1 MIEKIT
7 DQNALEVIGKFE
19 DSKQYRH
26 SYDTKWDELYSMYR
40 FKKKSNRAGRANFYI
55 PHAFSNVET
64 VFPRMT
70 AQRPRLN
77 VKPVAPSD
85 LEPSKIIAKL
95 VDYVWERLNID
106 DVIRRWVKSSLIY
119 GTGIVKVTWKKTSK
133 PKKKKFPI
141 LGKTLELIG
150 YTTKSDGVIEYD
162 GVIVTNLD
170 LRDVYI
176 DKNAVTVED
185 AEFIIHKYWEKPSVL
200 SANPNYKAEDVELCV
215 EGVTNDKI
223 KRGLVETQDNDR
235 KGWVEVLE
243 YWEDDRLVVV
253 AGGQVLRDDPNPYDC
268 KKKPF
273 VVMTDQTDD
282 QVIYGIGEVEPIEG
296 LQKEMNT
303 LRNQRMDF
311 NNLTLNPVWQVMP
324 NAVSDINDIK
334 FVPGHRI
341 PMTSNDP
348 GAIKPLQMPQAPFTS
363 YKEEESIR
371 IDLQTITGVSDYS
384 RGSEA
389 TKMNDTATGISLIQE
404 AANERFKAKIRNM
417 ELAIS
422 QMTELIVALYQ
433 QYATKELAIRITE
446 KDTDYFETVT
456 KKDIAGSFDI
466 YVESGSTIPVNK
478 MQQRAEEM
486 NKYNVLMAN
495 PLFQSSPKAQLELTR
510 ALLETWDDYNRDNV
524 LASLEEAATAAEQ
537 VKQDAAETSA
547 LDSTQATLE
556 KQIQDEM
563 MMQNGGEQGGGKQT
577 GPAAGP
583 VQQTR
588 LEAL

>member
-1 MIEKIT
+1 MID

-26 SYDTKWDELYSMYR
+26 SYDTKWDELYNMYR
-40 FKKKSNRAGRANFYI
+40 FKKKANRPGRANFYI

-70 AQRPRLN
+70 SQRPRLN
-77 VKPVAPSD
+77 VKPVGPSD
-85 LEPSKIIAKL
+85 LEPAKLVAKL
-95 VDYVWERLNID
+95 VDFVWERLNLD
-106 DVIRRWVKSSLIY
+106 DVIRRWVKTSLIY

-133 PKKKKFPI
+133 PKKKKMPV
-141 LGKTLELIG
+141 LGKALELIG
-150 YTTKSDGVIEYD
+150 YETKSDGVIEYD
-162 GVIVTNLD
+162 GVVVTNLD
-170 LRDVYI
+170 LRDVYM
-176 DKNAVTVED
+176 DRNAVTVED
-185 AEFIIHKYWEKPSVL
+185 AEYIIHLYWEKPTVL
-200 SANPNYKAEDVELCV
+200 AANPNYDEKQVALCV
-215 EGVTNDKI
+215 PGVTNEKL
-223 KRGLVETQDNDR
+223 KRGLTETTDDSR
-235 KGWVEVLE
+235 KNWIEVLE

-253 AGGQVLRDDPNPYDC
+253 AGGVLLRDDPNPYDC

-273 VVMTDQTDD
+273 VVMNDQTDD

-311 NNLTLNPVWQVMP
+311 NNLTLNPVWKVMP

-348 GAIKPLQMPQAPFTS
+348 GSITPLQMPQAPFTS

-371 IDLQTITGVSDYS
+371 VDLQTITGVSDYA

-417 ELAIS
+417 ESAIS

-433 QYATKELAIRITE
+433 QYATREMAIRITE
-446 KDTDYFETVT
+446 KDTDYFETID
-456 KKDIAGSFDI
+456 KKAIKGQFDI
-466 YVESGSTIPVNK
+466 YVESGSTVPSNK
-478 MQQRAEEM
+478 MQQRSEEM

-510 ALLETWDDYNRDNV
+510 ALLEAWDDYNRDNV
-524 LASLEEAATAAEQ
+524 LASLEEAATAAETKMQ
-537 VKQDAAETSA
+537 EGAEASA
-547 LDSTQATLE
+547 MEAEVATLE

-563 MMQNGGEQGGGKQT
+563 MMQNGQPQEQSGQSNT
-577 GPAAGP
+577 P
-583 VQQTR
+583 VGQ
-588 LEAL
+588 